1 MKRRV
6 VSYVDEI
13 IIPSKNIKEGLEA
26 LDEFLGILAE
36 IGMTLNIK
44 KCTFLA
50 TEVSFLGHRITK
62 EGLLPGEVKTD
73 AIQKF
78 PTPSNRTEVRRFLG
92 LTSFFRRFVQGYAQ
106 IALPLTRL
114 LKTKDAEPFTWTFL
128 EQEAFD
134 TLRRALYHP
143 PILEIYDVKRQH
155 EVHTDASSNG
165 IAGVL
170 LQESDN
176 GLKPVMYFSRKCSE
190 TEAKYHS
197 HELEVLAIVDS
208 LERFRM
214 FLIGKRFRV
223 ITDCAAITSTKNKTP
238 LHPHIARWWL
248 RLQEFDCEYIH
259 RSADRMRHVDVL
271 SRAPVE
277 PPNPTKTVANL
288 VLKVELD
295 EHDFL
300 TTIQLQDMKLAN
312 IVKVLQGMSTEQ
324 ATQIR
329 REYVYKN
336 NRLYRKVDDQLRS
349 VVPTAM

>member
-1 MKRRV
+1 MIDELLKAGIIRPSESEYSSPVILVAKSDGTDRLCIDYRALNAITVKEPFPVPSVEEQVAQLAGNSFFTTLDFISGYYQIPIAESSKKYTAFATHIGQYEFNVAPFGLTNAPFKFQREIRKITSRMKRRV

-50 TEVSFLGHRITK
+50 TEVSSLGHRITK

-114 LKTKDAEPFTWTFL
+114 LKTKDAEPFTLTFL

-165 IAGVL
+165 IA
-170 LQESDN
+170 
-176 GLKPVMYFSRKCSE
+176 
-190 TEAKYHS
+190 
-197 HELEVLAIVDS
+197 
-208 LERFRM
+208 
-214 FLIGKRFRV
+214 
-223 ITDCAAITSTKNKTP
+223 
-238 LHPHIARWWL
+238 
-248 RLQEFDCEYIH
+248 
-259 RSADRMRHVDVL
+259 
-271 SRAPVE
+271 
-277 PPNPTKTVANL
+277 
-288 VLKVELD
+288 
-295 EHDFL
+295 
-300 TTIQLQDMKLAN
+300 
-312 IVKVLQGMSTEQ
+312 
-324 ATQIR
+324 
-329 REYVYKN
+329 
-336 NRLYRKVDDQLRS
+336 
-349 VVPTAM
+349 

>member
-1 MKRRV
+1 
-6 VSYVDEI
+6 
-13 IIPSKNIKEGLEA
+13 
-26 LDEFLGILAE
+26 
-36 IGMTLNIK
+36 MTLNIK

-73 AIQKF
+73 AILKF

-238 LHPHIARWWL
+238 LHPHITRWWL

-259 RSADRMRHVDVL
+259 RSADCMRHVDAL

-277 PPNPTKTVANL
+277 PPNPTKTVADL

-312 IVKVLQGMSTEQ
+312 IVKVLQGMSSEQ

-336 NRLYRKVDDQLRS
+336 NRLYRKVDDQLRF
-349 VVPTAM
+349 VVPTAMRWRVVRTYHDDMGHFAAEKTLDRLRKDFGSRK